1 MAKPRPTSET
11 TGATNELTSVK
22 LVNTFTMP
30 LAPTTVRP
38 PMINGRAAA
47 TTPPKMK
54 NSSTATAGMARISM
68 RWMSPAIVDCNA
80 PATACRPVTCTSTP
94 SM

>member
-1 MAKPRPTSET
+1 MANPSPTSET

-22 LVNTFTMP
+22 LVNTLTMP

-38 PMINGRAAA
+38 PMISGSAAA

-54 NSSTATAGMARISM
+54 KSRTATAGIASSSM
-68 RWMSPAIVDCNA
+68 RWMSPAIVDCSA
-80 PATACRPVTCTSTP
+80 PATA
-94 SM
+94 